1 MTASHAVGP
10 AAPNSPH
17 EYFVDGDTAAL
28 FFGITRRT
36 LLQKVRDGKIPGHA
50 LDPSAGKKDWRFL
63 LSELHAYM
71 VSCETAAT
79 WSTQTTKEG
88 LMPRYQIGSLRKI
101 MRAEGLTWVLRYYAT
116 RSDGKRVERT
126 TAIGLVKDIGPT
138 PADASRE
145 VDRQKLRE
153 TINQLQPFQGKPR
166 TFGQLCQDYI
176 ENELRI
182 DQSESARPKAFPT
195 VETYER
201 HLINRIIPR
210 WGKLAPL
217 AVESRDVEAWFR
229 ELRKGNAQK
238 KVRPLADPTI
248 DKIRR
253 IMSLVFKHGQRC
265 NFLPRQQEGNPMN
278 WVSQRTTSD
287 YRAIVMT
294 PKQAF
299 EVLLE
304 YSRAKAHVDS
314 KRRGHCS
321 AGIRTVGLDVDG
333 SRFRGVGDLR
343 EKSLCVGKIQRAE
356 VESVEGSR
364 SHASAFGWLPPRMA
378 RKNEVCQGKRLCVSQ
393 RKAERQ
399 EAAVRVHH
407 GAEIFAP
414 RSHQRRRD
422 SRELEGTLRLSQLS
436 PFAGNGTSE
445 AESGPENRPRCAASR
460 GLRHNDGTLCAVRHG
475 RLCGMRK
482 ASSWNSSWETEFTC
496 SRSEFSENHG
506 LDRGLEISALRR

>member
-1 MTASHAVGP
+1 
-10 AAPNSPH
+10 
-17 EYFVDGDTAAL
+17 
-28 FFGITRRT
+28 
-36 LLQKVRDGKIPGHA
+36 
-50 LDPSAGKKDWRFL
+50 
-63 LSELHAYM
+63 
-71 VSCETAAT
+71 
-79 WSTQTTKEG
+79 
-88 LMPRYQIGSLRKI
+88 MPRYQVGSLRKI

-116 RSDGKRVERT
+116 RSDGKRVERN
-126 TAIGLVKDIGPT
+126 AVGLVKDIGSS

-153 TINQLQPFQGKPR
+153 TINQLQPFEGKPR

-182 DQSESARPKAFPT
+182 DQTESARPKAFPT

-229 ELRKGNAQK
+229 QLRKGNAQK

-299 EVLLE
+299 EVLLNILE
-304 YSRAKAHVDS
+304 PRRTLTLSDAATALRVSELLGLMWMDLDFEGLVIYVRRAYVWGRFKEPKSKAPKAPVPMHPLLAGFLLAWHERTKYAKESDYVFPS
-314 KRRGHCS
+314 VKLRGKKPLSASVMVQKYLRPAAVS
-321 AGIRTVGLDVDG
+321 AGVIPLNWKGRFGFHNFRHSLATALVKLKVDPKTVQ
-333 SRFRGVGDLR
+333 GVLR
-343 EKSLCVGKIQRAE
+343 HEDFGTTMELYAQSNM
-356 VESVEGSR
+356 ESMR
-364 SHASAFGWLPPRMA
+364 DA
-378 RKNEVCQGKRLCVSQ
+378 QGKFLDQLMGDRIHLLT
-393 RKAERQ
+393 ERVQ
-399 EAAVRVHH
+399 
-407 GAEIFAP
+407 
-414 RSHQRRRD
+414 
-422 SRELEGTLRLSQLS
+422 
-436 PFAGNGTSE
+436 
-445 AESGPENRPRCAASR
+445 
-460 GLRHNDGTLCAVRHG
+460 
-475 RLCGMRK
+475 
-482 ASSWNSSWETEFTC
+482 
-496 SRSEFSENHG
+496 
-506 LDRGLEISALRR
+506 

>member
-1 MTASHAVGP
+1 
-10 AAPNSPH
+10 
-17 EYFVDGDTAAL
+17 
-28 FFGITRRT
+28 
-36 LLQKVRDGKIPGHA
+36 
-50 LDPSAGKKDWRFL
+50 
-63 LSELHAYM
+63 
-71 VSCETAAT
+71 
-79 WSTQTTKEG
+79 
-88 LMPRYQIGSLRKI
+88 MPRYQVGSLRKI

-126 TAIGLVKDIGPT
+126 TSVGLVKDIGSS

-153 TINQLQPFQGKPR
+153 TINQLQPFEGKPR

-182 DQSESARPKAFPT
+182 DQTESARPKAFPT

-238 KVRPLADPTI
+238 KVKALADPTI

-299 EVLLE
+299 EVLLNIPE
-304 YSRAKAHVDS
+304 PRRTLTLSDAATALRVSELLGLMWMDLDFEGLVIYVRRAYVWGDS
-314 KRRGHCS
+314 KS
-321 AGIRTVGLDVDG
+321 Q
-333 SRFRGVGDLR
+333 SR
-343 EKSLCVGKIQRAE
+343 K
-356 VESVEGSR
+356 
-364 SHASAFGWLPPRMA
+364 
-378 RKNEVCQGKRLCVSQ
+378 
-393 RKAERQ
+393 
-399 EAAVRVHH
+399 
-407 GAEIFAP
+407 
-414 RSHQRRRD
+414 RRR
-422 SRELEGTLRLSQLS
+422 L
-436 PFAGNGTSE
+436 PF
-445 AESGPENRPRCAASR
+445 PCIRFW
-460 GLRHNDGTLCAVRHG
+460 L
-475 RLCGMRK
+475 
-482 ASSWNSSWETEFTC
+482 ASSSPGTKVQSMPRRATTC
-496 SRSEFSENHG
+496 FP
-506 LDRGLEISALRR
+506 A